1 MQSLGYAGTAAGV
14 HDEDD
19 DTGRRMLQW
28 QAVLL
33 TTLRRTDADAADAA
47 TAAMAMRIW
56 ERWRWWQIRYCW
68 RKLRT
73 LLRKVKTDHSVNSK
87 EDGYGGNW
95 NRTDYRQ
102 LRHSAAF
109 VVVRHCR

>member
-33 TTLRRTDADAADAA
+33 TTLRRTDAAAADAA

-56 ERWRWWQIRYCW
+56 EICWVATRGGGGGRFVIVGESYALYLEKSKRTIR
-68 RKLRT
+68 
-73 LLRKVKTDHSVNSK
+73 
-87 EDGYGGNW
+87 
-95 NRTDYRQ
+95 
-102 LRHSAAF
+102 
-109 VVVRHCR
+109 

>member
-14 HDEDD
+14 HDEDY

-33 TTLRRTDADAADAA
+33 TTLRRTDAAAADAA

-56 ERWRWWQIRYCW
+56 EI
-68 RKLRT
+68 
-73 LLRKVKTDHSVNSK
+73 
-87 EDGYGGNW
+87 
-95 NRTDYRQ
+95 
-102 LRHSAAF
+102 
-109 VVVRHCR
+109 